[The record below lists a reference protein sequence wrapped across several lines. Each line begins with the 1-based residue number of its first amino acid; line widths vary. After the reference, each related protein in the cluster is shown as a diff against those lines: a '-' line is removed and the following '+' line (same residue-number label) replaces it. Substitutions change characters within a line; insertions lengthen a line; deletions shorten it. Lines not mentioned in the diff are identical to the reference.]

1 MSPLLTAQRIASTA
15 VSPRIANTAAT
26 LRLQRTAVA
35 VSLSDSRSVVA
46 TKHHTATP
54 VAAVRLQPSSCA
66 STVPRPS
73 PSGLQP
79 SSTFGRNNVEVD
91 QNMMAE
97 SPFPDD
103 FVSPPVVLPP
113 RVQADPPLD
122 DSKRG
127 GYHGLA
133 NLA

>member
-35 VSLSDSRSVVA
+35 VSLSDSR
-46 TKHHTATP
+46 
-54 VAAVRLQPSSCA
+54 
-66 STVPRPS
+66 
-73 PSGLQP
+73 GLQP
-79 SSTFGRNNVEVD
+79 SSTFGRLQTPPGNNVEVD

-122 DSKRG
+122 DSN
-127 GYHGLA
+127 HGLA